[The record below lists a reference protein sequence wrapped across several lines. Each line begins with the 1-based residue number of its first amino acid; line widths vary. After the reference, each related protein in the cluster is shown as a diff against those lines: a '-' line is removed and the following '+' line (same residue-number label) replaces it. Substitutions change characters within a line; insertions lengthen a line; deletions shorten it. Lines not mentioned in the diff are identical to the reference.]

1 MKIENCYSVSEI
13 NTIVKGIFKYPLFQ
27 NITIKGEISNYRGRN
42 KSGHIYFSLKDE
54 KSVINVAIFRN
65 DTYALNFEPKN
76 GDFVYAFGDLSSYP
90 PSGTYQLICKEMM
103 LQGQGDLFLKKELL
117 KEKLSKEGLFLEEHK
132 KELPKYPE
140 SITIITGKNSAAAKD
155 FEFNINR
162 RYPISKVTT
171 YYTLVQGHDA
181 PREIIKAL
189 HEAENSNPDVIILG
203 RGGGS
208 SDDLIAFDDENL
220 VREVYNCKIPIITA
234 IGHEINLSLC
244 DLVADKHASTP
255 TGAAELAVPNIED
268 VLKNLFQIGS
278 YSYSLI
284 KNKLSTFE
292 SRLSTIKSK
301 KCFADV
307 EYVFED
313 RINFLQNTKI
323 TINSL
328 INTCLDKNLKRIEI
342 LSTKLHLVNP
352 SNILDK
358 GYSLLFTKDGEV
370 VKEINELKNG
380 DDILIKTRGG
390 KIIVKVEE
398 VVLNGK

>member
-13 NTIVKGIFKYPLFQ
+13 NTIVKGIFKCPLFQ
-27 NITIKGEISNYRGRN
+27 NITLKGEISNYRGRN

-54 KSVINVAIFRN
+54 KSVISVAIFRN

-76 GDFVYAFGDLSSYP
+76 GDFVYAFGELSSYP

-140 SITIITGKNSAAAKD
+140 SIAIITGKNSAAAKD

-162 RYPISKVTT
+162 RYPISKVNT

-181 PREIIKAL
+181 PQEIIKAL
-189 HEAENSNPDVIILG
+189 HEAEKSNPDVIILG

-255 TGAAELAVPNIED
+255 TGAAELAVPNIDD
-268 VLKNLFQIGS
+268 VLKNLFQIGT

-284 KNKLSTFE
+284 KNKLSTLE

-301 KCFADV
+301 KCFTDI
-307 EYVFED
+307 EYVFND
-313 RINFLQNTKI
+313 RIIFLKNTKN

-328 INTCLDKNLKRIEI
+328 IKACLDKNLKRVEI
-342 LSTKLHLVNP
+342 LSTKLRLVNP

-380 DDILIKTRGG
+380 DNIFIKTRGG
-390 KIIVKVEE
+390 KLIVKVEE
-398 VVLNGK
+398 VVLNDK

>member
-140 SITIITGKNSAAAKD
+140 SIAIITGKNSAAAKD

-255 TGAAELAVPNIED
+255 TGAVELAVPNIDD

-284 KNKLSTFE
+284 KNKLSTLE

-328 INTCLDKNLKRIEI
+328 IYTCLDKNLKRIEI